1 MFHWFRVSKKFMR
14 KRGITRFSV
23 QIFMSHST
31 ENFCRGTLL
40 WFRNFL
46 VSKRFRGRKKEVGS
60 VTIFRR
66 KFLNWQCRKHWW
78 GNPSVFPKVFMDNRR
93 YHDFSLE
100 FSVSQCRKTSWVTL
114 LWFRKFLV
122 SNNFM
127 GRKGEWESHNFRSKS
142 FNLTMQ
148 EKIVGKP
155 SVVQKFSGIENFYGK
170 EGGGRDCHTFRSTI
184 FNLTMPENIV
194 ENPSVSPKIWFSQKF
209 YAY

>member
-1 MFHWFRVSKKFMR
+1 
-14 KRGITRFSV
+14 
-23 QIFMSHST
+23 MSHST

-40 WFRNFL
+40 WFRKFL
-46 VSKRFRGRKKEVGS
+46 VSKRFRGRKREVGS

-66 KFLNWQCRKHWW
+66 KFLIWQCRKHWW

-100 FSVSQCRKTSWVTL
+100 FSVSQCRKASWVTL

-127 GRKGEWESHNFRSKS
+127 GRRGEWESHNFRSKS

-184 FNLTMPENIV
+184 FNLTMPQNIV
-194 ENPSVSPKIWFSQKF
+194 ENPSVSPKNWFSQKF